1 VTSGIKGKRGFQRNY
16 NPFKILSVLL
26 KTREKK
32 TSVIKKDLCK
42 FDALYCKPTLKWYN
56 ESLQELEKKVF
67 VKRIEKEM
75 DPAYYWVITEEGLLK
90 LEEMKKEEQEE

>member
-1 VTSGIKGKRGFQRNY
+1 MTSGIKGKRGFQRDY

-32 TSVIKKDLCK
+32 TSVVKKDLCK
-42 FDALYCKPTLKWYN
+42 VEELYCKPTLKWYN
-56 ESLQELEKKVF
+56 ESLQELEKNGF

-75 DPAYYWVITEEGLLK
+75 EKSYYWVITEEGILK
-90 LEEMKKEEQEE
+90 LEECEKKEE

>member
-1 VTSGIKGKRGFQRNY
+1 MTSGIKGKRGFQRNY

-32 TSVIKKDLCK
+32 TSVIKKELCK
-42 FDALYCKPTLKWYN
+42 LDALYCKPTLKWYN
-56 ESLQELEKKVF
+56 ESLQELEKNGF

-75 DPAYYWVITEEGLLK
+75 EKSYDWVITEEGILK
-90 LEEMKKEEQEE
+90 LEECEKKEE

>member
-1 VTSGIKGKRGFQRNY
+1 MTSGIKGKRGFQRNY

-32 TSVIKKDLCK
+32 TSVVKKDLCK
-42 FDALYCKPTLKWYN
+42 VEELYCKPTLKWYN
-56 ESLQELEKKVF
+56 ESLQELEKNGF

-75 DPAYYWVITEEGLLK
+75 EKSYYWVITEEGILK
-90 LEEMKKEEQEE
+90 LEECEKKEE